1 MKNFSIKKWLS
12 AALLAGAYQLT
23 FSAPGLSTAELAA
36 LPPKERLGATLF
48 FDARLSSPAGQS
60 CVSCHDSRQA
70 FSSPASRSP
79 TSEGAVTGR
88 FSARNSPTAM
98 YAAYSPHFYFDS
110 AEGLYIGG
118 QFLDGRAA
126 TLEQQAKLP
135 LLNPLEM
142 NNPDAASVV
151 DKIRTADYVALFR
164 QVYGPAALDVTDSA
178 FEQIAEAIAAFERR
192 PAFNAFSSKYDA
204 YLAGKTRLD
213 ANELRGLRA
222 FEDPA
227 RGNCAACHTSRP
239 GSDGTPPLFTD
250 FSYDNLGVARNP
262 RNRFYTQPAVYNP
275 QGRAF
280 VDRGLGAVVGLP
292 SEDGKF
298 RVPTLRNLSRT
309 APYMHNGYFS
319 SLRAVVEFYN
329 TRDLKPACKNPF
341 TSETA
346 ALARG
351 CWPVPEIA
359 ATVNRDELGNLGL
372 SVQDVDDIVAFL
384 STLDDGWQPS
394 RKPKHWV
401 AE

>member
-1 MKNFSIKKWLS
+1 MNNFSFKKLLG
-12 AALLAGAYQLT
+12 AVLLAGACELT
-23 FSAPGLSTAELAA
+23 FSASGFSPAELAA
-36 LPPKERLGATLF
+36 LPPKERLGAVLF

-60 CVSCHDSRQA
+60 CASCHDSRQA

-79 TSEGAVTGR
+79 TSEGAVAGR

-98 YAAYSPHFYFDS
+98 YAAYSPHFQFDS

-118 QFLDGRAA
+118 QFLDGRAT

-151 DKIRTADYVALFR
+151 DKIRSADYAALFR

-192 PAFNAFSSKYDA
+192 PAFNAFTSKYDA
-204 YLAGKTRLD
+204 YLAGKTRLNT
-213 ANELRGLRA
+213 NELRGLRA

-239 GSDGTPPLFTD
+239 GSDSTPPLFTD
-250 FSYDNLGVARNP
+250 FSYDNLGVGRNP
-262 RNRFYTQPAVYNP
+262 LNRFYTQPAVYNP
-275 QGRAF
+275 QGRGF

-298 RVPTLRNLSRT
+298 KVPTLRNLSRT

-319 SLRAVVEFYN
+319 SLKALVEFYN

-346 ALARG
+346 AIAQG

-359 ATVNRDELGNLGL
+359 ATVNRNELGNLSL
-372 SVQDVDDIVAFL
+372 SAHDVDDIVAFL
-384 STLDDGWQPS
+384 GTLDDGWQPP
-394 RKPKHWV
+394 RKSQR
-401 AE
+401 AAAD

>member
-1 MKNFSIKKWLS
+1 MNNFSFKQLLG
-12 AALLAGAYQLT
+12 ATLLAGACELT
-23 FSAPGLSTAELAA
+23 VSASGLSTAELAA

-60 CVSCHDSRQA
+60 CASCHDNRQA
-70 FSSPASRSP
+70 FSSPASLSP
-79 TSEGAVTGR
+79 TSEGAVAGR

-98 YAAYSPHFYFDS
+98 YGAYSPHFYFDA

-118 QFLDGRAA
+118 QFLDGRAT
-126 TLEQQAKLP
+126 TLEQQARLP

-151 DKIRTADYVALFR
+151 DKVRSADYAALFKL
-164 QVYGPAALDVTDSA
+164 VYGPAALDETDSA
-178 FEQIAEAIAAFERR
+178 FEHIAEAIAAFERR
-192 PAFNAFSSKYDA
+192 PALNAFSSKYDA
-204 YLAGKTRLD
+204 YLAGKTRLN
-213 ANELRGLRA
+213 ANELRGLRV

-262 RNRFYTQPAVYNP
+262 LNRFYTQSAVYNP

-280 VDRGLGAVVGLP
+280 VDRGLGAVVGLA

-298 RVPTLRNLSRT
+298 KVPTLRNLSRT
-309 APYMHNGYFS
+309 APYMHNGYFN
-319 SLRAVVEFYN
+319 SLKAVVEFYN
-329 TRDLKPACKNPF
+329 TRDLKPACKKPF
-341 TSETA
+341 TAETA
-346 ALARG
+346 ALAQG

-359 ATVNRDELGNLGL
+359 ATVNREELGNLSLG
-372 SVQDVDDIVAFL
+372 VHDIDDIVAFL
-384 STLDDGWQPS
+384 STLDDGWQPP
-394 RKPKHWV
+394 RKPQHG
-401 AE
+401 ATD